1 MVFLLQRHRIGH
13 NHDMHR
19 RGATGPTAVL
29 DVCGN
34 ATACHTFEQVPEGL
48 TIFGIQPHIGGEN
61 TYLEWPA
68 LEEDVLGPEN

>member
-1 MVFLLQRHRIGH
+1 MTCI
-13 NHDMHR
+13 DE
-19 RGATGPTAVL
+19 GATGPTAVL